1 MMLCETDGISVV
13 FYLFIGSVSPEDL
26 CRSQLVEITLCVMM
40 TRVAFLNSWIV
51 VFVLVSWKTCSF
63 VWQEG

>member
-26 CRSQLVEITLCVMM
+26 CRSLAVEITLCVMM
-40 TRVAFLNSWIV
+40 TRVAF
-51 VFVLVSWKTCSF
+51 
-63 VWQEG
+63 